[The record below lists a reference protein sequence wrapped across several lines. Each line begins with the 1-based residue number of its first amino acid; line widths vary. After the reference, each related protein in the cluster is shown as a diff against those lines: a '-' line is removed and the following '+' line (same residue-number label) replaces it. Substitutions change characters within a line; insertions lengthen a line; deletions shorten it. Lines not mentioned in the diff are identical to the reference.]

1 MKALIKFLMKFL
13 NDKAVQSLLIET
25 AEKLAKK
32 TACTLDDELVKA
44 FKELWQKQ
52 Q

>member
-1 MKALIKFLMKFL
+1 MKTLIKILMKL
-13 NDKAVQSLLIET
+13 LSNKATQELLIET
-25 AEKLAKK
+25 AEKLALK